1 MKNLNAHA
9 VEMYGHAHGDTVT
22 AVIDAIRRPVT
33 IVRTWHERART
44 RRHLLALDDYLLDD
58 VGLSR
63 TDLNKP
69 FWRA

>member
-9 VEMYGHAHGDTVT
+9 DTVT
-22 AVIDAIRRPVT
+22 ALIDAIKKPVT
-33 IVRTWHERART
+33 IVRTWHDRVCT
-44 RRHLLALDDYLLDD
+44 RHRLLVLNDYLLDD

-63 TDLNKP
+63 SDLNKP